1 MQTYQGYG
9 FGKTILFGEH
19 FVVHGL
25 PGIASALQQTL
36 TAHVKKSNTGKHV
49 TVDNTIKFKNTK
61 IQNFTTEMALPRI
74 AVITNLLKI
83 NTPLHITFGGALKI
97 ANNGMG
103 ASAANLVALA
113 RALNTMFKLNLTN
126 EQINNAAYEGEK
138 IDHGTPSGIDN
149 TAATYGGTFLFE
161 RNKSVRR
168 NPSTGSGRT
177 GAMIT
182 PINLKQPI
190 EIVLAESG
198 KSTPT
203 KTVINSVKKLKE
215 EKPKYVEEIFKNYSA
230 LVKNAYIAL
239 QNFDTKMVGSLMDEN
254 HELLKQLNVSCK
266 ELDKM
271 VLIAKNVGALGAK
284 LTGTGRGGLIV
295 ALTPEKNLQNKV
307 SQALEQKGFETLKTT
322 IQ

>member
-25 PGIASALQQTL
+25 PGIVSALQQTL
-36 TAHVKKSNTGKHV
+36 TVHVKKSDTGKHV
-49 TVDNTIKFKNTK
+49 TADNSIRFNSTK
-61 IQNFTTEMALPRI
+61 IRKFTTEMALPRI
-74 AVITNLLKI
+74 EVITNLLKI
-83 NTPLHITFGGALKI
+83 NTPLHITFGGTLKI
-97 ANNGMG
+97 ANHGMG

-113 RALNTMFKLNLTN
+113 RALNAMFKLNLTN

-161 RNKSVRR
+161 RN
-168 NPSTGSGRT
+168 T
-177 GAMIT
+177 IT
-182 PINLKQPI
+182 PISLKQPI

-198 KSTPT
+198 KSTST
-203 KTVINSVKKLKE
+203 KTVIDSVNKLKE
-215 EKPKYVEEIFKNYSA
+215 EKPKYVEEIFNNYRA
-230 LVKNAYIAL
+230 LVKNAYTAL
-239 QNFDTKMVGSLMDEN
+239 QNFDIKVVGSLMDEN
-254 HELLKQLNVSCK
+254 HKLLKQLTVSCK

-271 VLIAKNVGALGAK
+271 VLIAKNAGALGAK

-295 ALTPEKNLQNKV
+295 ALTPGKDLQNKV
-307 SQALEQKGFETLKTT
+307 SHALEQKGFETLKTT